1 MKFNKLILIAVAFVL
16 AATISSNAQV
26 KEKYYSESFW
36 NNIYVTI
43 GGGAQAC
50 VNPDNFSYGFGKAI
64 TPVITLAVGNQFSSI
79 GIDRADGF
87 WEIPVEIP
95 LQFPHLLSG

>member
-43 GGGAQAC
+43 GGGA
-50 VNPDNFSYGFGKAI
+50 
-64 TPVITLAVGNQFSSI
+64 
-79 GIDRADGF
+79 
-87 WEIPVEIP
+87 
-95 LQFPHLLSG
+95 